1 MAERL
6 PFGEIRPGARPIGAF
21 IQPGQKS
28 IAGAA
33 RPQMLSD
40 ASGVN
45 SIQRARDVSVEGYNE
60 YAQVAEALAPFSRQ
74 LSGLLEKGIMA
85 YAEGKIDE
93 GYRLEL
99 KNQQARAALSLQ
111 LQQEAGAAQAAGTI
125 SRLQKV
131 DPPAAQMLAES
142 NPWKAIGRRRALAQM
157 TAGEVDNVLADD
169 LAMNGGQ
176 LSALQPGSPQLMQRK
191 AQLTQKVFEKY
202 GLTGEELEAQYYVV
216 PKLNKAWDDYSAK
229 QRTLY
234 HQQLQVS
241 SVATTTAAI
250 GQLLQGYA
258 QNGIPFNGRVYSP
271 GDPEFAQ
278 LAGSLL
284 TLEIDKSLSMFG
296 GKDKVDAVKQIREQ
310 LVGAYGQV
318 PVLADALSF
327 VQGGSPGDKVRPTW
341 GASNPLEMLELRNR
355 GGAARV
361 QQYELGQKT
370 VSQQLDGLWW
380 KEGMPG
386 SMLPTDPRYPASLIN
401 FRNQAGAMGYR
412 DIDGYMKGRMDS
424 QQSVVG
430 QAYAPDPL
438 AAQDFMNEINDLPP
452 STFSSPQGMQRV
464 REQARQAARSEP
476 TRELQA
482 ARYKE
487 YIAAIEAKQKSAEE
501 FTPGVKQDVDR
512 ALLQD
517 LGLPAVKALI
527 DQGKGNQNMFQ
538 TLLQGGADP
547 ASAAASALGSA
558 AVSAFTTRLQ
568 NLYVRN
574 VENEITQWREKNP
587 GRALTPAA
595 KNVLV
600 SQAIANTRKSQEYT
614 DAYETLTGKKPGEV
628 GPKSVGTGPS
638 QGTAP
643 GPLNRGVPRSA
654 AGALPDST
662 VKGFQAR
669 PVMDGSWL
677 HGELSNVANG
687 KAVSPQL
694 YQLAK
699 RAGTTTNRYLLEQL
713 RFYPQLDPQGEA
725 RKFLEGE
732 VKKQRQGETVSSANY
747 QGFVNQ
753 DRAAAPF
760 NPLAPGSWL
769 MGMLAPPAAAAT
781 LPPGYDRFA
790 GGGGGDRPIRP
801 VLGDKGGLA
810 ATVMAGEGGWNSVNY
825 GTTGSASQ
833 MALTSMTIGQV
844 EDLQK
849 RGRVFAVG
857 AYQFTPGVLA
867 RARRDAGLSP
877 NDQMTPQNQTRLFWG
892 LALGGKRPALAA
904 YLRGESNDIN
914 AAHQEISM
922 EWAGVAG
929 PSGRG
934 YYDGDSAGNKASIGA
949 ARVRQALIAARKQLS
964 GR

>member
-21 IQPGQKS
+21 IQPGQQS

-33 RPQMLSD
+33 RPQLLGD
-40 ASGVN
+40 VSGVN
-45 SIQRARDVSVEGYNE
+45 TIQRARDVSVEGFNQ
-60 YAQVAEALAPFSRQ
+60 YAQIAEALAPFSRQ
-74 LSGLLEKGIMA
+74 LSGLLEHGIMS
-85 YAEGKIDE
+85 YAEGKIEE
-93 GYRLEL
+93 GYRAEL

-125 SRLQKV
+125 SQLQKV

-157 TAGEVDNVLADD
+157 AAGEVDNVLADD
-169 LAMNGGQ
+169 LAMDAGR
-176 LSALQPGSPQLMQRK
+176 LSSLAPGSPELMQRK
-191 AQLTQKVFEKY
+191 AKLSQQVLDKY
-202 GLTGEELEAQYYVV
+202 GLTGDELEAQYYVV

-229 QRTLY
+229 QRSLY

-241 SVATTTAAI
+241 SVATTTAAL

-284 TLEIDKSLSMFG
+284 TMEIDKSLSMFG
-296 GKDKVDAVKQIREQ
+296 GKDKVDAIKQIREQ
-310 LVGAYGQV
+310 LVGTYGQV

-327 VQGGSPGDKVRPTW
+327 VQGGNPGDKVRPTW

-355 GGAARV
+355 GGAAKV

-370 VSQQLDGLWW
+370 VAQQLDAAWW
-380 KEGMPG
+380 EKGAPG
-386 SMLPTDPRYPASLIN
+386 SMLPTDPGYPAALIS
-401 FRNQAGAMGYR
+401 FRNKASAMGYR

-600 SQAIANTRKSQEYT
+600 SQAIANTRKSKEYT
-614 DAYETLTGKKPGEV
+614 DANETLTGKKPGEV
-628 GPKSVGTGPS
+628 GPGKVGTGPS
-638 QGTAP
+638 QGTEP

-662 VKGFQAR
+662 VKGFEKR

-687 KAVSPQL
+687 KAVSPQM
-694 YQLAK
+694 YQMAK
-699 RAGTTTNRYLLEQL
+699 RAGTTVNRYLLEQL

-732 VKKQRQGETVSSANY
+732 VRKQRQGQTVSNANY

-769 MGMLAPPAAAAT
+769 MEMLAPPAAAAT
-781 LPPGYDRFA
+781 LPPGYDRFT
-790 GGGGGDRPIRP
+790 GGGGRPIRP

-904 YLRGESNDIN
+904 YLRGESNDIA
-914 AAHQEISM
+914 AAHQDLSM
-922 EWAGVAG
+922 EWAGVEG

-934 YYDGDSAGNKASIGA
+934 YYDGDSAGNRASIGA